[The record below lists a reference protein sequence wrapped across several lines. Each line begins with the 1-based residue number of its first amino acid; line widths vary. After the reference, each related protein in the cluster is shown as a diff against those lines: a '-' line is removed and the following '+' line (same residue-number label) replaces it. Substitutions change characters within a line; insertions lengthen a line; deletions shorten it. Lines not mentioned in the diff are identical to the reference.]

1 MHRTKFGGPAGAS
14 AQPPRAMGAVRAK
27 AESARAMLEP
37 FRPRCIPR
45 AYPFPSSGAARFS
58 LTHWDSRWRCSR
70 RPAGARGKAREL
82 RPSTRAPS
90 PRPSG
95 PSRKASAGALV
106 PRAGSGWIAL
116 FAGDQSAWEVVGSPA
131 GVALEDGV
139 LAFTSAG
146 GDGYVRTTADFQDF
160 RLRLDFKI
168 ARMANSGVF
177 LRAARD
183 GSDPAYSGAELQI
196 LDDFNWEQVTGRALE
211 PFQFTGGLYGSL
223 PPAEPA
229 LRQLGEWNTYA
240 IEYRGSRFFAELNGR
255 VIHDLDTEMAPGKP
269 FRERAPRGFIGL
281 QRHAAPRQVGEAP
294 YAWFRNVFVQPL

>member
-1 MHRTKFGGPAGAS
+1 MHPPSVPVPEQRRRGALPLDGLGDVLGGAPGSAGARALAGLALALVATACGRARDGS
-14 AQPPRAMGAVRAK
+14 RAPPVDQDAFAAAMGAF
-27 AESARAMLEP
+27 EE
-37 FRPRCIPR
+37 
-45 AYPFPSSGAARFS
+45 
-58 LTHWDSRWRCSR
+58 
-70 RPAGARGKAREL
+70 
-82 RPSTRAPS
+82 
-90 PRPSG
+90 
-95 PSRKASAGALV
+95 ASAGALV
-106 PRAGSGWIAL
+106 PRAGSGWLAL

-139 LAFTSAG
+139 LAFTAA

-177 LRAARD
+177 LRGARD
-183 GSDPAYSGAELQI
+183 GSDPAYSGSELQI
-196 LDDFNWEQVTGRALE
+196 LDDFNWEQVTERVLE
-211 PFQFTGGLYGSL
+211 PFQRTGGLYGSL

-229 LRQLGEWNTYA
+229 LRELGQWNTYA
-240 IEYRGSRFFAELNGR
+240 IEYRGSRLFAELNGR
-255 VIHDLDTEMAPGKP
+255 VIHDLDTETAPGKP

>member
-1 MHRTKFGGPAGAS
+1 
-14 AQPPRAMGAVRAK
+14 MGAF
-27 AESARAMLEP
+27 EEG
-37 FRPRCIPR
+37 
-45 AYPFPSSGAARFS
+45 SGG
-58 LTHWDSRWRCSR
+58 T
-70 RPAGARGKAREL
+70 
-82 RPSTRAPS
+82 
-90 PRPSG
+90 
-95 PSRKASAGALV
+95 LV
-106 PRAGSGWIAL
+106 PRAGSGWLAL
-116 FAGDQSAWEVVGSPA
+116 FAGDRSAWEVVGSPA

-139 LAFTSAG
+139 LAFTA
-146 GDGYVRTTADFQDF
+146 GDGCVRTTADFQDF

-177 LRAARD
+177 LRGARD

-196 LDDFNWEQVTGRALE
+196 LDDFNWEQVTGRVLE
-211 PFQFTGGLYGSL
+211 PFQRTGGLYGSL

-240 IEYRGSRFFAELNGR
+240 IEYRGSRLFAELNGR
-255 VIHDLDTEMAPGKP
+255 VIHDLDTETAPGKP